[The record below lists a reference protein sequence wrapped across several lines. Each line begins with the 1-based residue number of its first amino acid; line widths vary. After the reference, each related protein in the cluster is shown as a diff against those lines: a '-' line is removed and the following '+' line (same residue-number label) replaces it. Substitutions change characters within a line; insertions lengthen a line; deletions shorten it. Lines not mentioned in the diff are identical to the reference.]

1 MRFRGKI
8 VTMMYEHNDKKYI
21 RVRVPP
27 EMSRVIMNIESKNNY
42 KLNPEHYIQKDFFD
56 DTLILKVPFRYRRVM
71 CSVTGAKPLQELQ
84 PGDEA
89 DFEVEYT
96 GVWHAGNY
104 SGHSWKIKN
113 VHVY

>member
-8 VTMMYEHNDKKYI
+8 VTTMYDHNDKKYM
-21 RVRVPP
+21 RVRLPP
-27 EMSRVIMNIESKNNY
+27 EMSRVILNIEAKNNH
-42 KLNPEHYIQKDFFD
+42 KMNPANFTQKDFFD

-71 CSVTGAKPLQELQ
+71 CGVTGAKPLQELCV
-84 PGDEA
+84 GDEA
-89 DFEVEYT
+89 DFEIEYM
-96 GVWHAGNY
+96 GVWHAANY